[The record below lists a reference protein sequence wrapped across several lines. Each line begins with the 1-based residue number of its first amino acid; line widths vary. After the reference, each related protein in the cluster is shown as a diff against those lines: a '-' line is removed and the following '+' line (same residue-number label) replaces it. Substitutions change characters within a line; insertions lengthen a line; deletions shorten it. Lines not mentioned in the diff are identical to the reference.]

1 MQAPALIDKLGLKPH
16 PEGGW
21 YREFYRS
28 TERVQTLRDTRSAI
42 TTIYY
47 LLERD
52 QISRWHV
59 VEADEIW
66 HFYEGAP
73 LELVGYEP
81 GARALLR
88 YVLGSTGDDHV
99 RVAVIRKG
107 VWQAARS
114 LGDFSL
120 VGCSVGPGFE
130 FEDFSLRR
138 QSLRASAALR
148 RQARPLA
155 KGQPERGCCAN
166 SSSATAGCTRRAFGF
181 ARPPL
186 SPSVN
191 TLPRPQPWRVREQ
204 GSFQL
209 AASRH
214 GGIARRVMVE

>member
-1 MQAPALIDKLGLKPH
+1 MQARALIDKLGLKPH

-21 YREFYRS
+21 YREIYRS

-73 LELVGYEP
+73 LELVAYEP

-88 YVLGSTGDDHV
+88 YVLGSTGDDRV
-99 RVAVIRKG
+99 RVAAIRQG

-130 FEDFSLRR
+130 FGDFRFVASLPGHRLHFEDK
-138 QSLRASAALR
+138 
-148 RQARPLA
+148 LA
-155 KGQPERGCCAN
+155 
-166 SSSATAGCTRRAFGF
+166 
-181 ARPPL
+181 
-186 SPSVN
+186 
-191 TLPRPQPWRVREQ
+191 PW
-204 GSFQL
+204 L
-209 AASRH
+209 LLL
-214 GGIARRVMVE
+214 